1 MRCRCVSDYNTY
13 VEADAV
19 VEDDLADGELA
30 NKHIQLA
37 IIILYSTIYSILV
50 FYNDRTVLPS
60 LNLRLLQ
67 QLVRPIGYL
76 TSVVR
81 ENEEECGS
89 HLR

>member
-37 IIILYSTIYSILV
+37 IIQ
-50 FYNDRTVLPS
+50 PA
-60 LNLRLLQ
+60 
-67 QLVRPIGYL
+67 
-76 TSVVR
+76 R
-81 ENEEECGS
+81 EARGPEGPA
-89 HLR
+89 R

>member
-1 MRCRCVSDYNTY
+1 MWCRCVSDYNAY

-19 VEDDLADGELA
+19 ADDDLADGELVV
-30 NKHIQLA
+30 KHIQLA
-37 IIILYSTIYSILV
+37 RIVLYSTIYSILV
-50 FYNDRTVLPS
+50 FFNDRTVLPS
-60 LNLRLLQ
+60 ENLRLLQ
-67 QLVRPIGYL
+67 LLVRPIGYL

>member
-1 MRCRCVSDYNTY
+1 MY
-13 VEADAV
+13 
-19 VEDDLADGELA
+19 DLDDGELVD
-30 NKHIQLA
+30 KHIQLA
-37 IIILYSTIYSILV
+37 LIVLYSTIYSILV

-67 QLVRPIGYL
+67 LLVRPNGYL